1 VHLAWPKAHLIRVV
15 ISRFDDAA
23 ENIPQLWLIVNEAQ
37 QGLTSSAL
45 HTNAK
50 NVFGGWI
57 EVDNQQTTVEKDDA

>member
-1 VHLAWPKAHLIRVV
+1 MDLAWPKSHLVRVE

-45 HTNAK
+45 HANAK
-50 NVFGGWI
+50 DVFGGWI
-57 EVDNQQTTVEKDDA
+57 EVDN